1 MNTEK
6 FEGQYEGWRTLWVAI
21 ATNKPVTGNKKTTS
35 FGVLSYSRRMFEN
48 LQLDE
53 PALNNKN
60 RFAQGINPADFKIG
74 QCT

>member
-53 PALNNKN
+53 PELIT
-60 RFAQGINPADFKIG
+60 RIG
-74 QCT
+74 SRRGLIPPISK